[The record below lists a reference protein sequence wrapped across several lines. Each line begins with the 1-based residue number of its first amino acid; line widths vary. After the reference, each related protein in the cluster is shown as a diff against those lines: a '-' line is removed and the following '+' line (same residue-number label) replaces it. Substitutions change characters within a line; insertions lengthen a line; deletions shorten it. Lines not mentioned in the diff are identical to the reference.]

1 VVLITVK
8 GILGAALVMTMARL
22 IMAMAPM
29 EVITGAIMEATTDP
43 QEEEMEVVE
52 AVATQRAPVAVIPG
66 REIVIII

>member
-1 VVLITVK
+1 
-8 GILGAALVMTMARL
+8 
-22 IMAMAPM
+22 MAPM